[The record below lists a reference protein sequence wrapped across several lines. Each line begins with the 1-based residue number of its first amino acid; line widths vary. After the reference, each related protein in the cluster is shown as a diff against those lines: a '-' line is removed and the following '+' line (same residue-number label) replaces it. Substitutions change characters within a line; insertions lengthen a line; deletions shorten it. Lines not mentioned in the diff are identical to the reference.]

1 MVSRDFETLNKLRL
15 DRAGYLSS
23 RYPASRGIL
32 SFFIELVTLQ
42 KKIVNQ
48 LDQWDSLID
57 HRDPFLKLVA
67 EKGPPE
73 LRNAGKR
80 IDKLY
85 LNTLLD
91 KYWKQVDTSSSESFF
106 ARVLLQPYLIKTGV
120 QRGSN
125 SPNKCPSCG
134 HFPQVGVLRPEGDG
148 MKLTL
153 VCSLC
158 LKEWSFP
165 RGYCPACQESE
176 EKKRSYFKTTE
187 FKHFQLEVCETCH
200 IYLHTVDLDKDP
212 KAIPEVDELTALPL
226 DIWAQQRGYRKL
238 QVNLAGI

>member
-158 LKEWSFP
+158 LKSGRF
-165 RGYCPACQESE
+165 QEGIAQHVRSLR
-176 EKKRSYFKTTE
+176 KRKGPILRLLSLSISSLKFVRLVTFIFIPLILTKTL
-187 FKHFQLEVCETCH
+187 KLFQ
-200 IYLHTVDLDKDP
+200 K
-212 KAIPEVDELTALPL
+212 
-226 DIWAQQRGYRKL
+226 WM
-238 QVNLAGI
+238 N